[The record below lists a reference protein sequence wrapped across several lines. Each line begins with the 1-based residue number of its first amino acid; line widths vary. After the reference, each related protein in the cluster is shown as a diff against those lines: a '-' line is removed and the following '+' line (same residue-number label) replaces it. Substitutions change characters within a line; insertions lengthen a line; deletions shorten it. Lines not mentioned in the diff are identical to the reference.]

1 MSVAEFGGGDEE
13 EAIGADEGG
22 VGLMLKSQKSGEA
35 KPAIGDGVE
44 GEGLVVLGSD
54 VVDSVKEEPRWV
66 GMANEDGEGR
76 RRDYGVPVFADGGSE
91 RRVRMEKIF
100 WS

>member
-1 MSVAEFGGGDEE
+1 M
-13 EAIGADEGG
+13 
-22 VGLMLKSQKSGEA
+22 
-35 KPAIGDGVE
+35 
-44 GEGLVVLGSD
+44 
-54 VVDSVKEEPRWV
+54 DSVKEEPGWV